1 MTAIKWLEEHYAD
14 EFVKGVKDIDSLA
27 GIYVKSEEVA
37 MVPREKAS
45 LEAHRRYIDIH
56 VPLQGAETIGW
67 ADCGKLKY
75 SRGYD
80 DDKDIEFFGD
90 AAMTAL
96 HVAPGQIAVFF
107 PDDAHAPN
115 IGLGNHR
122 KLCIKIPVEFSGC

>member
-1 MTAIKWLEEHYAD
+1 MKYNFD
-14 EFVKGVKDIDSLA
+14 EI
-27 GIYVKSEEVA
+27 
-37 MVPREKAS
+37 VPRKGTNS
-45 LEAHRRYIDIH
+45 VKWD
-56 VPLQGAETIGW
+56 
-67 ADCGKLKY
+67 

-122 KLCIKIPVEFSGC
+122 KLCIKIPVKFSGC